1 MFELTKCRQKVR
13 NTFGPMITTAAI
25 SITCIT
31 DKVVAD
37 HSTEVP
43 ISQATPLIP

>member
-13 NTFGPMITTAAI
+13 STLGPMITTTAI

-31 DKVVAD
+31 AKVLAD
-37 HSTEVP
+37 HSTAVP
-43 ISQATPLIP
+43 ISQAIPLIP